1 MRSFRLRPGEEGGVQ
16 AGARTHWHH
25 QAALA
30 QGGGGRGLLLHNMR
44 RDAGASRWSYRNV
57 EIEPT
62 SGFNFL
68 APKGA
73 LEIQMFVRQSVCAI
87 ML

>member
-1 MRSFRLRPGEEGGVQ
+1 MQ
-16 AGARTHWHH
+16 ACVRTHCWHH

-62 SGFNFL
+62 SGLNFL
-68 APKGA
+68 ASKGA
-73 LEIQMFVRQSVCAI
+73 LKIQMFVYHSVCMYLCPHYAYKRV
-87 ML
+87 LKG